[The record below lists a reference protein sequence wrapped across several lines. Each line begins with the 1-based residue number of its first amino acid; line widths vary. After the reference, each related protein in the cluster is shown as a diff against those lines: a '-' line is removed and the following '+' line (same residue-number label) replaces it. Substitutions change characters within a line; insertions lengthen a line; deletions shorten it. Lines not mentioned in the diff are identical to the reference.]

1 MFISQ
6 LFHSEILNRNCS
18 IEQLLAPSDRPY
30 NIIGM
35 PMVWK
40 LKLVDADKKSS
51 NLGLKEE
58 HRKTHNKND
67 KVHYG
72 FGFLEL
78 EENPQKL
85 CK

>member
-1 MFISQ
+1 
-6 LFHSEILNRNCS
+6 
-18 IEQLLAPSDRPY
+18 
-30 NIIGM
+30 
-35 PMVWK
+35 MVWK